1 MNCVI
6 EELHPSRP
14 PFTETSKVVTTEF
27 KPREGVMK
35 DLEYS
40 SEDDKVLEQW
50 IKDGI
55 ETTWHSMYLFF
66 L

>member
-6 EELHPSRP
+6 EEFHPSRP
-14 PFTETSKVVTTEF
+14 LFNETSKVLTTEF
-27 KPREGVMK
+27 KSRNGVLK

-50 IKDGI
+50 IKDGL
-55 ETTWHSMYLFF
+55 ETTWHSMYPFF
-66 L
+66 V